1 MAESMKISLV
11 SHLLSL
17 KKSNHKGLAILI
29 DPDKVSDGHI
39 NILTS
44 YAEACQATFFL
55 VGGSLVKDLSIHHL
69 IPELKQ
75 KTHLPVV
82 IFPGSTHQISK
93 DADGILFLSLISGRN
108 PDLLIGKHV
117 EAAPLLK
124 RCEIEVISTGYML
137 IDSGKYTT
145 AHYISNTLP
154 IPRDKAD
161 IAAYTALAGQYLGM
175 KWIYLDGGSGAE
187 YPIPPEMIRAVYNE
201 ISIPLIVGGGIK
213 TVEDAHRAWEAGAD
227 VVVMG
232 SALENDQ
239 DSSLMKEIAKYRT
252 QSSLPLS

>member
-17 KKSNHKGLAILI
+17 KKCNNKGLAILI
-29 DPDKVSDGHI
+29 DPDKVSEGQIDF
-39 NILTS
+39 LTS
-44 YAEACQATFFL
+44 HAEACQATFFL

-69 IPELKQ
+69 VPELKQ

-124 RCEIEVISTGYML
+124 RCEIEIISTGYML

-175 KWIYLDGGSGAE
+175 KWIYLDGGSGAQH
-187 YPIPPEMIRAVYNE
+187 PIPPEMIRAVQDE
-201 ISIPLIVGGGIK
+201 VSIPLIVGGGIR
-213 TVEDAHRAWEAGAD
+213 TVEDAYRAWEAGAD
-227 VVVMG
+227 VVVIG
-232 SALENDQ
+232 SALE
-239 DSSLMKEIAKYRT
+239 SSQNNTLMKEIAKYRI
-252 QSSLPLS
+252 QSNFPLS